1 MLLIRV
7 MLVEV
12 GARMVF
18 RKKRKE
24 AMNSLQNVK
33 EGVPVVAQWLTN
45 PTRNHEIAGSIP
57 GLVQRCHELGCR
69 SQTRLGSRIAVVLA

>member
-33 EGVPVVAQWLTN
+33 ERPISMTHKITTL
-45 PTRNHEIAGSIP
+45 RSP
-57 GLVQRCHELGCR
+57 GRKG
-69 SQTRLGSRIAVVLA
+69 